1 MLEAEQTGKRNT
13 ADQETGAVSC
23 KNNRQDQ
30 NTIEEAVILEVDMV
44 NNEKSRRKQYR
55 KRRSM

>member
-1 MLEAEQTGKRNT
+1 MLEAEQTGKHNT
-13 ADQETGAVSC
+13 AGQETRAVSC

-30 NTIEEAVILEVDMV
+30 DTIEEAVVLEVNMV
-44 NNEKSRRKQYR
+44 NNEKSRGKQYR